1 MGWTEEIPMLLRVA
15 LAMGLGALIGLD
27 REVARKPAGLRTHM
41 LLGGACAL
49 LTEVSIAMSTQ
60 LATAGGP
67 DSLIRLDPV
76 RVVQATAAAVGFIGA
91 GTILRRDQPGQV
103 EGLTTAASLLLT
115 AAVGI
120 AASSGRTVLAIGVT
134 LLALVV
140 LRGLGWMERK
150 LRRRPGHADS
160 SASS

>member
-1 MGWTEEIPMLLRVA
+1 MGWSEEISMLLRVA

-49 LTEVSIAMSTQ
+49 LTEVSIAMSKQ
-60 LATAGGP
+60 FATAGGP

-76 RVVQATAAAVGFIGA
+76 RVIQATAAAVGFIGA
-91 GTILRRDQPGQV
+91 GTILRRDRPGQV

-115 AAVGI
+115 AAVGV

-134 LLALVV
+134 LLALVT
-140 LRGLGWMERK
+140 LRVLGWIETRLHQK
-150 LRRRPGHADS
+150 AEGRGGPDS
-160 SASS
+160 A